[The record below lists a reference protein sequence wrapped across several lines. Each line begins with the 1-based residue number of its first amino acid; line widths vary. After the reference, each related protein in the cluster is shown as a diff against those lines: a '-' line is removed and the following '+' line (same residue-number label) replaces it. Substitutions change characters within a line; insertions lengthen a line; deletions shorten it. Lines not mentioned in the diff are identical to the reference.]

1 MFSASGNQM
10 WGKAGYF
17 AWQSGRPFE
26 ITVSERRKP
35 VLSGPSVQPRNTP
48 MASES
53 TALSSDPA
61 AAGKTEPP
69 TPGEYPR
76 SERRIP
82 SARETLATLPELEA
96 DSFDFEP
103 HDTIPAPPWLD
114 DELPPPHK
122 TP

>member
-1 MFSASGNQM
+1 
-10 WGKAGYF
+10 
-17 AWQSGRPFE
+17 
-26 ITVSERRKP
+26 
-35 VLSGPSVQPRNTP
+35 

-69 TPGEYPR
+69 TAPEHARR

-82 SARETLATLPELEA
+82 SARETMATLPELEG
-96 DSFDFEP
+96 DGFDFEP

-114 DELPPPHK
+114 DELLPPHK
-122 TP
+122 AP

>member
-1 MFSASGNQM
+1 
-10 WGKAGYF
+10 
-17 AWQSGRPFE
+17 
-26 ITVSERRKP
+26 
-35 VLSGPSVQPRNTP
+35 

-69 TPGEYPR
+69 TASEHSRR

-82 SARETLATLPELEA
+82 SARETMATLPELEA
-96 DSFDFEP
+96 GDFDFEP

-114 DELPPPHK
+114 DEPPPPHK

>member
-1 MFSASGNQM
+1 
-10 WGKAGYF
+10 
-17 AWQSGRPFE
+17 
-26 ITVSERRKP
+26 
-35 VLSGPSVQPRNTP
+35 

-69 TPGEYPR
+69 SPGERVPLR

-82 SARETLATLPELEA
+82 TARETLATLPEPEG
-96 DSFDFEP
+96 DEFDFEP

-114 DELPPPHK
+114 DEIAPPRK